1 MARGYSLHLGLN
13 SVDPAHY
20 DGWAGRLN
28 AGENDA
34 RDMAQIAQSMG
45 FIDRRVYLTGK
56 ATSEQLIDDMLEF
69 AQTLEEE
76 DLLLLTYS
84 GHGGQIP
91 DEASDED
98 DRYDETWC
106 LYDRQLIDGELHRLF
121 NRFRKGVRI
130 VVLADSCHSGTVVK
144 LRRDAGLLP
153 LSVFANQMAQV
164 GHDSPTTLS
173 AAPSRAA
180 PIEVTVAAYNGQR
193 RSYLALQAASTG
205 ARDIEPR
212 AGVIRM
218 SGCMD
223 DQLSLDGKSNGLFTS
238 NLKRVWNDGAFAG
251 GYRLFHQTIVSRM
264 PPTQTPSFMTAGDV
278 RAAFLNSKPFSI

>member
-13 SVDPAHY
+13 SVDPSHY

-28 AGENDA
+28 AGESDA
-34 RDMAQIAQSMG
+34 TDMAGIAQAAG
-45 FIDRRVYLTGK
+45 FSDRRIHLTTQ
-56 ATSEQLIDDMLEF
+56 ATSDRFIDDMLEF
-69 AQTLEEE
+69 TQTLEEG

-106 LYDRQLIDGELHRLF
+106 LYDRQLIEGELRRLF
-121 NRFRKGVRI
+121 ARFKKGVRI
-130 VVLADSCHSGTVVK
+130 VVLSDSCHSGTVVK

-153 LSVFANQMAQV
+153 LSVFANQLAQI
-164 GHDSPTTLS
+164 GSESPTTLS

-193 RSYLALQAASTG
+193 PSYLALQAASAD
-205 ARDIEPR
+205 ARKIEPQ
-212 AGVIRM
+212 AGIIRIA
-218 SGCMD
+218 GCMD
-223 DQLSLDGKSNGLFTS
+223 DQLSLDGKRNGLFTG
-238 NLKRVWNDGAFAG
+238 NLKRVWNDGAFCG

-264 PPTQTPSFMTAGDV
+264 PPTQTPSFRIAGSV
-278 RAAFLNSKPFSI
+278 GASFLNSKPFSI